1 MLTKVNNEMDESK
14 NNINNCS
21 LTDLP
26 SELTMTEDNRM
37 PINNGDLRF
46 NMATFEASKKLLK
59 ENNYTSTPIQNFT
72 EESLL
77 MLQAEQNSLLRKLEI
92 FEGNGQAIRLL
103 HTVVCTGFN
112 AAAPRL
118 IYSNEKEQN
127 KAVID
132 KGNNDVE
139 NLSE

>member
-59 ENNYTSTPIQNFT
+59 ENNYTSTPIRNFT

-77 MLQAEQNSLLRKLEI
+77 MLQAE
-92 FEGNGQAIRLL
+92 
-103 HTVVCTGFN
+103 
-112 AAAPRL
+112 
-118 IYSNEKEQN
+118 
-127 KAVID
+127 
-132 KGNNDVE
+132 
-139 NLSE
+139 